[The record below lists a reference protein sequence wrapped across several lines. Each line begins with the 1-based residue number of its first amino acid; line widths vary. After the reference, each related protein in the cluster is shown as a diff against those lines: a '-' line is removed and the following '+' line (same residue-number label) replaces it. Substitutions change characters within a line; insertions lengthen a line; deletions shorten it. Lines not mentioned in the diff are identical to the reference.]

1 MAAGYDG
8 SLKFDTKMD
17 TKGFN
22 TGVKDISAG
31 LAGIRTSLMGI
42 AKAMGLA
49 FGVAAIINFGRES
62 VKAVTQLSDA
72 ITGLRSILRGQGR
85 SFKDAQ
91 RFINGYI
98 SDGLIPATNAIT
110 AYKNLALRGYSD
122 DQIQKT
128 LVALKDAA
136 AFGRQASYSLG
147 DAVTSATEGLRQ
159 ENSILVDNAGVTRNV
174 AKMWEDYA
182 KRIGT
187 TSNRLTQQQKIQAEI
202 EGILEETKYQ
212 TGDAARAAG
221 EYSGQVMKLSFGFNN
236 LKVAVGNALMPI
248 LWKVLPVLNAIIAAL
263 TRVANLAAQV
273 TQALFGR
280 VTKQQ
285 IDAGKSAAVAAGEQ
299 DKLTESIEKT
309 GKAAK
314 SLAGFDELNV
324 LPANSGEGAGN
335 IPTPDVGAG
344 MGPLITEE
352 DTAESEEA
360 LGGLAKSIVD
370 TLHSIRAAAQP
381 LIDVLS
387 ELGGRIGEGL
397 LWLYDNVLV
406 PLGSWVISDYLPA
419 FFANLA
425 ATIGVLNP
433 LINALKPLA
442 LWLWEEWLRPL
453 ATWTGGIIVDVLW
466 AIADALYAVGN
477 WIADNQEAVRG
488 ITIALGLFFAAWEV
502 TSLAE
507 FIINAGGVV
516 GLLGKLKKAI
526 MAVTW
531 AKLVDKAETLGLV
544 LLYAKDF
551 AVAIASTIAALI
563 KSAAAWIA
571 NTAAKVANT
580 VATVAMT
587 VATAAWNAIAV
598 IAAAV
603 TTAFGAA
610 VAFLTSPI
618 GLVLLAI
625 AALIA
630 IVVLL
635 VKNWDEVKAV
645 GAAAWAYIQ
654 NAWKAAGEWFR
665 TKIITP
671 VAKFFKD
678 LWQGIKDAGK
688 AAWEFVVAT
697 WQNAGEWVK
706 KTITDPVA
714 AYFTGLWDSIKS
726 VWQTAATW
734 FSSQVMEPI
743 KDVFKSGINFL
754 IGIAEGFVNAFIG
767 GINYIISGLNK
778 LSFSVPSWVPGI
790 GGQSWGISISPVQQV
805 KIPRLA
811 TGAVIPPN
819 SEFLAIL
826 GDQKSGTNIEAPLDT
841 IVAAVTTALD
851 ARESREG
858 NNQAINLTLNFA
870 GSMAQFVRT
879 LKPELAREDR
889 RKGANLIIGGSLS

>member
-22 TGVKDISAG
+22 TGVKDISTG
-31 LAGIRTSLMGI
+31 LAGIKASLMGV

-72 ITGLRSILRGQGR
+72 MTGLRSILRGQGR

-91 RFINGYI
+91 RFINEYI
-98 SDGLIPATNAIT
+98 SDGLVPATNAIT
-110 AYKNLALRGYSD
+110 AYKNLAARGYAD
-122 DQIQKT
+122 DQIQKVM
-128 LVALKDAA
+128 VALKDAA

-147 DAVTSATEGLRQ
+147 DAVMTATEGLKN
-159 ENSILVDNAGVTRNV
+159 ENSILVDNAGVTKNV
-174 AKMWEDYA
+174 AKMWDEYA

-187 TSNRLTQQQKIQAEI
+187 TTNRLTQQQKIQAEV

-212 TGDAARAAG
+212 MGDAARAAG
-221 EYSGQVMKLSFGFNN
+221 EYSGQVMKLGFGLNN

-248 LWKVLPVLNAIIAAL
+248 LWKVLPVLNAIITAL

-299 DKLTESIEKT
+299 DKLTEAIEGT

-324 LPANSGEGAGN
+324 LPANSGEGAGD
-335 IPTPDVGAG
+335 IPVPDVGAG

-352 DTAESEEA
+352 DAAESEEA

-370 TLHSIRAAAQP
+370 TLHKIRESAQP
-381 LIDVLS
+381 LIDTFAGFGERL
-387 ELGGRIGEGL
+387 GEGL
-397 LWLYDNVLV
+397 RWLYDNVLL
-406 PLGSWVISDYLPA
+406 PLGSWTVDDFIPA
-419 FFANLA
+419 FFAALGSA
-425 ATIGVLNP
+425 IGVLNP
-433 LINALKPLA
+433 LIDALKPLA
-442 LWLWEEWLRPL
+442 IWLWEKFLQPI
-453 ATWTGGIIVDVLW
+453 AKWTGGIIVDVLW
-466 AIADALYAVGN
+466 TIAGALKVVGD
-477 WIADNQEAVRG
+477 WIADHEDLVRTFAIILGSFALAWG
-488 ITIALGLFFAAWEV
+488 IVSTVISAWTTITG
-502 TSLAE
+502 
-507 FIINAGGVV
+507 I
-516 GLLGKLKKAI
+516 
-526 MAVTW
+526 
-531 AKLVDKAETLGLV
+531 
-544 LLYAKDF
+544 
-551 AVAIASTIAALI
+551 
-563 KSAAAWIA
+563 
-571 NTAAKVANT
+571 
-580 VATVAMT
+580 
-587 VATAAWNAIAV
+587 ATAAS
-598 IAAAV
+598 
-603 TTAFGAA
+603 TALKGALM
-610 VAFLTSPI
+610 FLSSTA
-618 GLVLLAI
+618 GLVVLALG
-625 AALIA
+625 ALIA
-630 IVVLL
+630 IIVLL
-635 VKNWDEVKAV
+635 VLHWDTVKAA
-645 GAAAWAYIQ
+645 GAAAWEYIQ
-654 NAWKAAGEWFR
+654 VAWKAAGEWFR

-671 VAKFFKD
+671 IAKFFKD
-678 LWQGIKDAGK
+678 LWQSIKDLGK
-688 AAWEFVVAT
+688 AAWEFIVTT

-714 AYFTGLWDSIKS
+714 AYFTGLWDSIKA
-726 VWQTAATW
+726 VWQTAAAW
-734 FSSQVMEPI
+734 FSNQVMEPI

-826 GDQKSGTNIEAPLDT
+826 GDQKSGTNIEAPESL
-841 IVAAVTTALD
+841 IRQILREELAAMGGTQTDIEVHFTGT
-851 ARESREG
+851 
-858 NNQAINLTLNFA
+858 
-870 GSMAQFVRT
+870 MAQFVRM
-879 LKPELAREDR
+879 LKPEITREDR
-889 RKGANLIIGGSLS
+889 RKGTNLIIGGTI

>member
-17 TKGFN
+17 AKGFN
-22 TGVKDISAG
+22 AGVKDISAG
-31 LAGIRTSLMGI
+31 LAGIKASLIGV

-62 VKAVTQLSDA
+62 VKAITQLSDA
-72 ITGLRSILRGQGR
+72 MTGLRSILRGQGR

-91 RFINGYI
+91 RFINEYI
-98 SDGLIPATNAIT
+98 SDGLVPATNAIT
-110 AYKNLALRGYSD
+110 AYKNLAARGYAD
-122 DQIQKT
+122 DQIQKVM
-128 LVALKDAA
+128 VALKDAA

-147 DAVTSATEGLRQ
+147 DAVMTATEGLKN
-159 ENSILVDNAGVTRNV
+159 ENSILVDNAGVTKNV

-187 TSNRLTQQQKIQAEI
+187 TTNKLTQQQKIQAEV

-212 TGDAARAAG
+212 MGDAARAAG
-221 EYSGQVMKLSFGFNN
+221 EYSGQVMKLSFGMNN
-236 LKVAVGNALMPI
+236 LRVAVGNALMPI
-248 LWKVLPVLNAIIAAL
+248 LWKVLPVLNSIITAL

-285 IDAGKSAAVAAGEQ
+285 IDVGKSAVEAAGAQE
-299 DKLTESIEKT
+299 KLADSIEGT
-309 GKAAK
+309 AKAAK
-314 SLAGFDELNV
+314 SLAGFDDLNV
-324 LPANSGEGAGN
+324 LPASPGAGAGD
-335 IPTPDVGAG
+335 IPVPDVGAG

-370 TLHSIRAAAQP
+370 ALHKIRVAAQP
-381 LIDVLS
+381 FIEEFS
-387 ELGGRIGEGL
+387 GFGQRIGEGL
-397 LWLYDNVLV
+397 LWFYENVLL
-406 PLGSWVISDYLPA
+406 PLGKWTINKAIPA
-419 FFANLA
+419 FFAALGSA
-425 ATIGVLNP
+425 IGILNP
-433 LINALKPLA
+433 LIDALKPLA
-442 LWLWEEWLRPL
+442 IWLWEEWLKPL
-453 ATWTGGIIVDVLW
+453 ATWTGSFVINALW
-466 AIADALYAVGN
+466 AVTKALNAISD
-477 WIADNQEAVRG
+477 WIINNQELVRAMT
-488 ITIALGLFFAAWEV
+488 ITVGVFFAVWKA

-516 GLLGKLKKAI
+516 AFLGKLKTAL

-531 AKLVDKAETLGLV
+531 AKLVDKAETLGLA

-551 AVAIASTIAALI
+551 AMALASTVTALI
-563 KSAAAWIA
+563 KSGAAWIA

-580 VATVAMT
+580 VATIAMT
-587 VATAAWNAIAV
+587 AATTAWNAIAV
-598 IAAAV
+598 IATAV
-603 TTAFGAA
+603 TSAFGAA

-618 GLVLLAI
+618 GLVLIAV

-635 VKNWDEVKAV
+635 VKNWDEVKAA
-645 GAAAWAYIQ
+645 GAAAWEYIQ
-654 NAWKAAGEWFR
+654 NAWKVAGEWFR

-671 VAKFFKD
+671 IANFFKA

-688 AAWEFVVAT
+688 AAWDFIVTT

-714 AYFTGLWDSIKS
+714 AYFTNLWNSIKS
-726 VWQTAATW
+726 VWQTASTW

-743 KDVFKSGINFL
+743 KEVFKSGINFL

-790 GGQSWGISISPVQQV
+790 GGQSWGINISPVQQV

-826 GDQKSGTNIEAPLDT
+826 GDQKSGRNLEAPESL
-841 IVAAVTTALD
+841 IRQILREELAALELGGDSININFTGSLAQL
-851 ARESREG
+851 AR
-858 NNQAINLTLNFA
+858 I
-870 GSMAQFVRT
+870 
-879 LKPELAREDR
+879 LKPEIERESKR
-889 RKGANLIIGGSLS
+889 RGASLIIGGSLA